1 MKAIV
6 VGSGA
11 GGATAASELQK
22 GGIDVTLLEAGSPFK
37 PFTRRIGWATG
48 ASKMG
53 LLGSERTI
61 TRFFPHLRT
70 VRASDDLVLVRGLT
84 TGGTTTITCGSLARA
99 DKGMR
104 EICLDL
110 SPEFE
115 ELERE
120 VGVTSVPR
128 DRWRPVSSVMFEAA
142 DGMGMEPAPTPKA
155 VDMDHCV
162 SCGLCELG
170 CATRAKWDTRT
181 FLSDLTAGGG
191 RVVTDAPVKRVV
203 VEGGR
208 AVGVEVA
215 RGRTSERFDADI
227 VVLAAGGIGN
237 PPILKASGLD
247 VSDSLWVDLVL
258 TVAGTSKDS
267 RMLEEPPMVW
277 YTDRGS
283 FMLSPYFDLLALFF
297 HKPWRGRPVRDHV
310 GLMVKVADSSEGT
323 VEADGSVRKTLT
335 EEDVQHLDEGRDLA
349 IRVLEEAGVMG
360 PYVDGLL
367 NGGHLG
373 GTVPLSRGDV
383 DGMHPSH
390 LPEGL
395 WVADLSLAPRS
406 QGLPTVLTAAALG
419 LRVARRIAD
428 RASPGDRTHGS

>member
-1 MKAIV
+1 MRAIV

-11 GGATAASELQK
+11 GGATAARELQ
-22 GGIDVTLLEAGSPFK
+22 GRGIDVTLLEAGSPFK

-61 TRFFPHLRT
+61 TRFFPPMRT
-70 VRASDDLVLVRGLT
+70 VRASDELVLVRGVT
-84 TGGTTTITCGSLARA
+84 TGGTTPITCGNLERA
-99 DKGMR
+99 DKGLR
-104 EICLDL
+104 EIGLDL
-110 SPEFE
+110 TLEFE

-120 VGVTSVPR
+120 VGVVPVPR
-128 DRWRPVSSVMFEAA
+128 DRWRPVSSAMYEAA
-142 DGMGMEPAPTPKA
+142 GDMGLDPAPTLKA
-155 VDMDHCV
+155 VDMGRCV

-170 CATRAKWDTRT
+170 CASEAKWDTRT
-181 FLSDLTAGGG
+181 FLGDLTARGG
-191 RVVTDAPVKRVV
+191 RVMTDAPVRRVI

-215 RGRTSERFDADI
+215 RGRSTERIDADV

-237 PPILKASGLD
+237 PPILRASGLEAR
-247 VSDSLWVDLVL
+247 DSLWVDIVL
-258 TVAGTSKDS
+258 TVAGTRKGS

-277 YTDRGS
+277 STDRGK

-297 HKPWRGRPVRDHV
+297 HKPWRGRSVRDHV

-323 VEADGSVRKTLT
+323 VEADGTVRKTLT
-335 EEDVQHLDEGRDLA
+335 GEDVRRLDEGRDLA
-349 IRVLEEAGVMG
+349 IKVMEGAGVEG

-383 DGMHPSH
+383 DGMRPSH

-419 LRVARRIAD
+419 LRVARRVVD
-428 RASPGDRTHGS
+428 GTSPGE

>member
-1 MKAIV
+1 MRAIV

-11 GGATAASELQK
+11 GGATAARELQ
-22 GGIDVTLLEAGSPFK
+22 GRGIDVTLLEAGSPFK

-61 TRFFPHLRT
+61 TRFFPPMRT
-70 VRASDDLVLVRGLT
+70 VRASDELVLVRGVT
-84 TGGTTTITCGSLARA
+84 TGGTTPITCGNLERA
-99 DKGMR
+99 DKGLR
-104 EICLDL
+104 EIGLDL
-110 SPEFE
+110 TPEFE

-120 VGVTSVPR
+120 VGVVPVPR
-128 DRWRPVSSVMFEAA
+128 DRWRPVSSAMFEAA
-142 DGMGMEPAPTPKA
+142 GGMGLDPSPTPKA
-155 VDMDHCV
+155 VDMDRCV

-170 CATRAKWDTRT
+170 CATGAKWDTRT
-181 FLSDLTAGGG
+181 FLGDLTARGG
-191 RVVTDAPVKRVV
+191 RVMTDAPVRRVI

-215 RGRTSERFDADI
+215 RGRSTERFDAEV
-227 VVLAAGGIGN
+227 VVLAAGGLGN
-237 PPILKASGLD
+237 PPILRASGLEAR
-247 VSDSLWVDLVL
+247 DSLWVDIVL
-258 TVAGTSKDS
+258 TVAGTRKGS

-277 YTDRGS
+277 STDRGK

-297 HKPWRGRPVRDHV
+297 HKPWRGRLVRDHV

-323 VEADGSVRKTLT
+323 VEADGTVRKTLT
-335 EEDVQHLDEGRDLA
+335 EEDVRRLDEGRDLA
-349 IRVLEEAGVMG
+349 IKVMEGAGVEG

-383 DGMHPSH
+383 DGMRPSH

-419 LRVARRIAD
+419 LRVARRVVD
-428 RASPGDRTHGS
+428 GSSPGE

>member
-1 MKAIV
+1 MRAIV

-11 GGATAASELQK
+11 GGATAARELQ
-22 GGIDVTLLEAGSPFK
+22 GRGIDVTLLEAGSPFK

-61 TRFFPHLRT
+61 TRFFPPMRT
-70 VRASDDLVLVRGLT
+70 VRASDELVLVRGVT
-84 TGGTTTITCGSLARA
+84 TGGTTPITCGNLARA
-99 DKGMR
+99 DKGLR
-104 EICLDL
+104 EIGLDL
-110 SPEFE
+110 TPEFE

-120 VGVTSVPR
+120 VGVVPVPR
-128 DRWRPVSSVMFEAA
+128 DRWRPVSSAMFDAA
-142 DGMGMEPAPTPKA
+142 GDLGLDPAPTPKA
-155 VDMDHCV
+155 VDMDRCV

-170 CATRAKWDTRT
+170 CATEAKWDTRS
-181 FLSDLTAGGG
+181 FLADLAARGG
-191 RVVTDAPVKRVV
+191 RMLTGAPVRRVL

-208 AVGVEVA
+208 VVGVEVA
-215 RGRTSERFDADI
+215 RGRSMERFDADV

-237 PPILKASGLD
+237 PPILRASGLEAR
-247 VSDSLWVDLVL
+247 DSLWVDIVL
-258 TVAGTSKDS
+258 TVAGTSKGS

-277 YTDRGS
+277 YTDRGK

-310 GLMVKVADSSEGT
+310 GLMVKMADSSEGT
-323 VEADGSVRKTLT
+323 VEADGTVRKALT
-335 EEDVQHLDEGRDLA
+335 EEDVRRLDEGRDLA
-349 IRVLEEAGVMG
+349 IKVMEGAGVEG

-383 DGMHPSH
+383 DGMRPSH

-419 LRVARRIAD
+419 LRVARRIVD
-428 RASPGDRTHGS
+428 GASPGE